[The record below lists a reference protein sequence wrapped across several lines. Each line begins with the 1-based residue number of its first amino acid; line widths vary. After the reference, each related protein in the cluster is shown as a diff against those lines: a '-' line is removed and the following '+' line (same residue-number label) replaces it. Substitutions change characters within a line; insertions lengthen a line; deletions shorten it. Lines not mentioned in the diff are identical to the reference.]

1 MKIRNETKIAIFAI
15 AAVIIGIWGF
25 KFLKGIN
32 VLTTSRVFYVRY
44 QNVDQL
50 LASSPVLVNGFQI
63 GTVKKLEI
71 DPVDDKTIIATLN
84 IEGEADIHKEA
95 LAVIRSA
102 SIMGGKAIDII
113 SPGPCDGDQCAQS
126 GDFLKGSSK
135 TFLQSVIGQPEELDA
150 YTEKMLKGVTTIYDS
165 IADPNDPQG
174 LGRSLVALEQSLLN
188 MEIMTRKINK
198 VLDASANG
206 ISATA
211 NNTAEITGALKA
223 SNKDIAEALSN
234 INALSTQLKNAGLD
248 RTAQK
253 AGGAIDSVSLALA
266 SLRNTL
272 NTTQKAI
279 QRVDTLAA
287 GLVAGEGAAG
297 KLLTDPELYDN
308 FNRTSR
314 HLYLLMQDLRL
325 NPKRYTTIKVK
336 WPGKLRV
343 QKYTPPVDDP
353 LYRML
358 IDSLE
363 REYSRKLKQ

>member
-1 MKIRNETKIAIFAI
+1 M
-15 AAVIIGIWGF
+15 
-25 KFLKGIN
+25 
-32 VLTTSRVFYVRY
+32 
-44 QNVDQL
+44 
-50 LASSPVLVNGFQI
+50 
-63 GTVKKLEI
+63 
-71 DPVDDKTIIATLN
+71 
-84 IEGEADIHKEA
+84 
-95 LAVIRSA
+95 
-102 SIMGGKAIDII
+102 
-113 SPGPCDGDQCAQS
+113 
-126 GDFLKGSSK
+126 
-135 TFLQSVIGQPEELDA
+135 
-150 YTEKMLKGVTTIYDS
+150 
-165 IADPNDPQG
+165 
-174 LGRSLVALEQSLLN
+174 
-188 MEIMTRKINK
+188 
-198 VLDASANG
+198 
-206 ISATA
+206 
-211 NNTAEITGALKA
+211 
-223 SNKDIAEALSN
+223 
-234 INALSTQLKNAGLD
+234 D